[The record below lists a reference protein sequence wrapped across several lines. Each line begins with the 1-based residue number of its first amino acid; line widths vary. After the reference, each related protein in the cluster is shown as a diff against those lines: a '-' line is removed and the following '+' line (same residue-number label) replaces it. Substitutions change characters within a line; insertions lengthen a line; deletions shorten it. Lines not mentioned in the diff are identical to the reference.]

1 LLIVLVNAILV
12 VQFINIAGSPGALV
26 PLQASPAIAIAILI
40 IPLFDTLRVFSI
52 RIFNRRSPFS
62 PDRNHIHH
70 ILLDRGMTHKAVSFT
85 LIVVNIFFV
94 AVSYFLSLLS
104 INILM
109 PLLITLAFGGF
120 TLVYLRKPRLM
131 VVATDDR
138 EDILQ
143 LTKPSRIL
151 PLTPSKKAAERN

>member
-1 LLIVLVNAILV
+1 M

-26 PLQASPAIAIAILI
+26 PFPASPAIAIAILI
-40 IPLFDTLRVFSI
+40 IPLFETLRVFSI

-70 ILLDRGMTHKAVSFT
+70 ILLDRGMSHKAVSFV

-94 AVSYFLSLLS
+94 AVAYLLSFVS
-104 INILM
+104 INILI
-109 PLLITLAFGGF
+109 PVLITLAFGGF

-131 VVATDDR
+131 VVATADN

-151 PLTPSKKAAERN
+151 PLTPAKKAAEHN